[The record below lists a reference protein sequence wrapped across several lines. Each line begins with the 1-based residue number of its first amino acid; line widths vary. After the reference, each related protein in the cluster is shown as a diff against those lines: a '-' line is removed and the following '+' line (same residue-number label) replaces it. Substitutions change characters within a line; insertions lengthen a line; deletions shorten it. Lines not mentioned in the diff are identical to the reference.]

1 MISSPQKKFK
11 KANTFA
17 RCMLC
22 LQQGDKKSESILL
35 VFLRKQEQLEGFVA
49 FMEGAIKFSYDFV

>member
-1 MISSPQKKFK
+1 
-11 KANTFA
+11 
-17 RCMLC
+17 MLC